1 VASVEPAGELES
13 PEEGPAGLEIPGW
26 PTLPADVVPHP
37 DVELDSQD
45 PAVKDGKRFCVATRT
60 RDGARCGTYASTGF
74 LLCAAHRGLLDGSKG
89 GHALAAKRR
98 EARERAER
106 EVAARALGTRAL
118 VAEVFEERALEVR
131 KTVEHLLTA
140 AATGDRAAAQAL
152 LPWIDQALGRPTERV
167 ESSST
172 RTVED
177 VRALDPASLQALVA
191 QGRAARLRAVE
202 P

>member
-26 PTLPADVVPHP
+26 PTLSADVTPHP
-37 DVELDSQD
+37 EVDLHAPD
-45 PAVKDGKRFCVATRT
+45 PAVKDGKRFCVSTR
-60 RDGARCGTYASTGF
+60 RDGERCGAFASTGF
-74 LLCAAHRGLLDGSKG
+74 LLCVAHRGLLDASRG
-89 GHALAAKRR
+89 GNALAAKRR

-131 KTVEHLLTA
+131 RTVEHLLTA

-167 ESSST
+167 ETTST

-177 VRALDPASLQALVA
+177 VRSLDPASLQALVA
-191 QGRAARLRAVE
+191 QGRAARLKLADG
-202 P
+202 